1 MYNTKNKGDFE
12 MKTQEKVKEPIS
24 HELIFKI
31 MFWVTMVVTSVF
43 LIKNVISFN
52 LGGIIATAVCL
63 IVFASTHF
71 ILKKMNVSDTVRE
84 FLISMGL
91 MLIVFI
97 ISQFSGASYSDDFPL
112 LLAIIGMTG
121 MYLEPK
127 FTKVQIVLGDVLLVL
142 MYILHPEKA
151 GSLGQ
156 YILCAVM
163 FTLAAVLFYLAIN
176 RGRSLIEVSRVQTA
190 EAESLVQSIR
200 EMGDSIQEDF
210 DNSSRAIEESTIGLR
225 NGSESITEDA
235 EKFSESCLEVH
246 DKIITTEEQISEL
259 NAQVKS
265 FEHSLSVNRSNM
277 EAMKR
282 QLRDVSGIIA
292 QSDAVFGSMK
302 EKMNEVAAIAH
313 KLGDISFRTTL
324 LSLNASVEAA
334 NEGSSGFAVVASEMK
349 VLAENSDAFAVQVT
363 EVVNSL
369 LEQVEQTSAQFA
381 DSTRAIEESE
391 AKMGELQ
398 ESFSRLTAQFSCLY
412 DNIDEQNRNISEVDS
427 LFGGLQ
433 DKVMEM
439 RDSSEKNQD
448 AVNDI
453 ARVMDDYRANVGK
466 IVENTRV

>member
-1 MYNTKNKGDFE
+1 
-12 MKTQEKVKEPIS
+12 
-24 HELIFKI
+24 
-31 MFWVTMVVTSVF
+31 
-43 LIKNVISFN
+43 
-52 LGGIIATAVCL
+52 
-63 IVFASTHF
+63 
-71 ILKKMNVSDTVRE
+71 MNVADTVRE

-176 RGRSLIEVSRVQTA
+176 RGRSFIEVSRVQTA

-235 EKFSESCLEVH
+235 EKVSESCLEVH
-246 DKIITTEEQISEL
+246 DKIITTEAQISEL

-277 EAMKR
+277 EAMKH

-313 KLGDISFRTTL
+313 KLSDISFRTTL

-369 LEQVEQTSAQFA
+369 LEQVEQTSSQFA

>member
-1 MYNTKNKGDFE
+1 
-12 MKTQEKVKEPIS
+12 MKTQEKVKEPIA
-24 HELIFKI
+24 HERIYKI

-43 LIKNVISFN
+43 LIKNIISFN

-63 IVFASTHF
+63 VVFASAHI
-71 ILKKMNVSDTVRE
+71 ILKKMNVADTVRE

-176 RGRSLIEVSRVQTA
+176 RGRSFIEVSRVQTA

-235 EKFSESCLEVH
+235 EKVSESCLEVH

-313 KLGDISFRTTL
+313 KLSDISFRTTL

-369 LEQVEQTSAQFA
+369 LEQVEQTSSQFA

-412 DNIDEQNRNISEVDS
+412 DNIDEQNKNISEVDS

>member
-1 MYNTKNKGDFE
+1 

-43 LIKNVISFN
+43 LIKNIISFN

-63 IVFASTHF
+63 VVFASAHI
-71 ILKKMNVSDTVRE
+71 ILKKMNVADTVRE

-176 RGRSLIEVSRVQTA
+176 RGRSFIEVSRVQTA

-235 EKFSESCLEVH
+235 EKVSESCLEVH

-369 LEQVEQTSAQFA
+369 LEQVEQTSSQFA